1 MSAKEQDHRDFLNSL
16 RERLNVDDKTILNLE
31 KRITG
36 KLDNSL
42 ISRPE
47 KWAVHIFKKPY
58 CGRWRCENSSPA
70 HGKLFA
76 KIVFSRARAPLGTI
90 MLTEGFHGPNHSLTH
105 F

>member
-42 ISRPE
+42 FSRPE
-47 KWAVHIFKKPY
+47 K
-58 CGRWRCENSSPA
+58 
-70 HGKLFA
+70 
-76 KIVFSRARAPLGTI
+76 
-90 MLTEGFHGPNHSLTH
+90 
-105 F
+105 